1 MIESTHDVSTDEPD
15 NDERDAM
22 KTTPEPRFAR
32 IATMIGDPTRARMLA
47 HLLDGTLATAGEL
60 ARAVDVTP
68 QTASAHLAKLLDA
81 ELVSMRAQ
89 GRHRYFKLADGDIA
103 HALEALAIVAERST
117 TVDPGRGKWSLD
129 ANRPLREAR
138 SCYGHL
144 AGRLGVHLHDALIER
159 DVLVLGGDRF
169 ELSASGQQCLS
180 ELDFDAAS
188 VSPSISRGIVRGIV
202 YPCVDWSERRDHF
215 AGPLAVGLLDH
226 FIAKRWMTR
235 VPDSRAL
242 SVSAQG
248 RRALSDLFGR
258 AFELA

>member
-1 MIESTHDVSTDEPD
+1 
-15 NDERDAM
+15 M

-32 IATMIGDPTRARMLA
+32 IASMIGDPTRARMLA

-68 QTASAHLAKLLDA
+68 QTASAHLSKLLDA

-103 HALEALAIVAERST
+103 HALEALAIVAERDT
-117 TVDPGRGKWSLD
+117 TTDPGRDKWSL
-129 ANRPLREAR
+129 AAYRPLREAR

-159 DVLVLGGDRF
+159 DVLVQDDGRFRLADLGRIW
-169 ELSASGQQCLS
+169 LSK
-180 ELDFDAAS
+180 LDFDASGMLCSNA
-188 VSPSISRGIVRGIV
+188 RGARGIV

-226 FIAKRWMTR
+226 FITKRWIAR

-242 SVSAQG
+242 SVSARG
-248 RRALSDLFGR
+248 RRALHDLLGR
-258 AFELA
+258 NFELS

>member
-1 MIESTHDVSTDEPD
+1 
-15 NDERDAM
+15 M

-32 IATMIGDPTRARMLA
+32 IASMIGDPTRARMLA

-68 QTASAHLAKLLDA
+68 QTASAHLSKLLDA
-81 ELVSMRAQ
+81 ELVTMRAQ

-103 HALEALAIVAERST
+103 HALEALAIVAERDT
-117 TVDPGRGKWSLD
+117 TVDPGRDKWSLD
-129 ANRPLREAR
+129 AYRPLREAR

-144 AGRLGVHLHDALIER
+144 AGRLGVHLHDALVER
-159 DVLVLGGDRF
+159 DVLVQDDGRF
-169 ELSASGQQCLS
+169 QLSESGQDFLGK
-180 ELDFDAAS
+180 LDFDLTRVPQAR
-188 VSPSISRGIVRGIV
+188 SRGGARGVV
-202 YPCVDWSERRDHF
+202 YPCIDWSERRDHF

-226 FIAKRWMTR
+226 FIARRWLVR

-248 RRALSDLFGR
+248 RRALSDVFGR
-258 AFELA
+258 GFEFA

>member
-1 MIESTHDVSTDEPD
+1 
-15 NDERDAM
+15 M
-22 KTTPEPRFAR
+22 KTAPEPRFAR
-32 IATMIGDPTRARMLA
+32 IATTIGDPTRARMLA

-81 ELVSMRAQ
+81 ELVTVRAQ

-103 HALEALAIVAERST
+103 HALEALAIVAERNT
-117 TVDPGRGKWSLD
+117 TVDPARGKWSQ
-129 ANRPLREAR
+129 AAYRPLREAR

-159 DVLVLGGDRF
+159 DVLVLNDDRF
-169 ELSASGQQCLS
+169 QLAASGPQRLS
-180 ELDFDAAS
+180 KLGFDVAS
-188 VSPSISRGIVRGIV
+188 VSPLSLRGARGIV

-226 FIAKRWMTR
+226 FIAKRWMIR

-248 RRALSDLFGR
+248 RRALSELFGR
-258 AFELA
+258 DF

>member
-1 MIESTHDVSTDEPD
+1 MTIH
-15 NDERDAM
+15 
-22 KTTPEPRFAR
+22 PEPRFAR

-103 HALEALAIVAERST
+103 HALEALAIVAERNT
-117 TVDPGRGKWSLD
+117 TAHPGRGKWSLD
-129 ANRPLREAR
+129 AYRPLREAR

-159 DVLVLGGDRF
+159 DVLVLGDDRF
-169 ELSASGQQCLS
+169 QLAQPGRKWLSKLGV
-180 ELDFDAAS
+180 DAAA
-188 VSPSISRGIVRGIV
+188 VSSSSSRGTARGIV

-226 FIAKRWMTR
+226 FIAKRWMIR

-248 RRALSDLFGR
+248 RGALTDLFGR
-258 AFELA
+258 GFELADRA

>member
-1 MIESTHDVSTDEPD
+1 M
-15 NDERDAM
+15 N
-22 KTTPEPRFAR
+22 TTPEPRFAR
-32 IATMIGDPTRARMLA
+32 IANTIGDPTRARMLA

-81 ELVSMRAQ
+81 ELIAVRAQ

-103 HALEALAIVAERST
+103 HALEALAIVAERDT
-117 TVDPGRGKWSLD
+117 TADPGRGKWSQ
-129 ANRPLREAR
+129 AAYRPLREAR

-159 DVLVLGGDRF
+159 NVLVLDDDRF
-169 ELSASGQQCLS
+169 RLAPSGQQCLS
-180 ELDFDAAS
+180 KLGFDAAAVSSSCSRGS
-188 VSPSISRGIVRGIV
+188 VRGIVRGIV

-226 FIAKRWMTR
+226 FIARRWMTR

-242 SVSAQG
+242 SVSGQG
-248 RRALSDLFGR
+248 RQALGELFGHG
-258 AFELA
+258 FEMA

>member
-1 MIESTHDVSTDEPD
+1 
-15 NDERDAM
+15 M
-22 KTTPEPRFAR
+22 KIAPEPRFAR
-32 IATMIGDPTRARMLA
+32 IAAVIGDPTRARMLA
-47 HLLDGTLATAGEL
+47 QLLDGTLATAGEL

-103 HALEALAIVAERST
+103 HALEALAIVAERNT
-117 TVDPGRGKWSLD
+117 TADPARGKWSQD
-129 ANRPLREAR
+129 AYRPLREAR

-159 DVLVLGGDRF
+159 DVLVLADDRYRLA
-169 ELSASGQQCLS
+169 EPGRQW
-180 ELDFDAAS
+180 LDKLGFDAAGVTS
-188 VSPSISRGIVRGIV
+188 SNSRGVV

-226 FIAKRWMTR
+226 FIAKRWVTR

-248 RRALSDLFGR
+248 RRALGDLFGR
-258 AFELA
+258 GFEPA

>member
-1 MIESTHDVSTDEPD
+1 
-15 NDERDAM
+15 M

-32 IATMIGDPTRARMLA
+32 IASMIGDPTRARMLA

-68 QTASAHLAKLLDA
+68 QTASAHLSKLLDA

-103 HALEALAIVAERST
+103 HALEALAIVAERDT
-117 TVDPGRGKWSLD
+117 TVDPGRGKWSM
-129 ANRPLREAR
+129 AAYRPLREAR

-159 DVLVLGGDRF
+159 DVLVLDEGRF
-169 ELSASGQQCLS
+169 QLADSGRQWLSK
-180 ELDFDAAS
+180 LDFDATGMS
-188 VSPSISRGIVRGIV
+188 SSNSSSSSRGGARGIV

-226 FIAKRWMTR
+226 FIAKRWIAR

-242 SVSAQG
+242 SVRAQG
-248 RRALSDLFGR
+248 RRALTDLFGR
-258 AFELA
+258 GFELS

>member
-1 MIESTHDVSTDEPD
+1 
-15 NDERDAM
+15 M

-81 ELVSMRAQ
+81 ELVAMRAQ

-103 HALEALAIVAERST
+103 HALEALAIVAERNT
-117 TVDPGRGKWSLD
+117 TADPGRGKWSLD
-129 ANRPLREAR
+129 AYRPLREAR

-144 AGRLGVHLHDALIER
+144 AGRLGVQLHDALIER
-159 DVLVLGGDRF
+159 GVLVLGDDRF
-169 ELSASGQQCLS
+169 QLAQTGQQWLS
-180 ELDFDAAS
+180 KLGFDAAS
-188 VSPSISRGIVRGIV
+188 ASSSSAGGIARGGVRGIV

-235 VPDSRAL
+235 MPDSRAL
-242 SVSAQG
+242 SVSPQG
-248 RRALSDLFGR
+248 RLALNDLFGR
-258 AFELA
+258 GFELN